1 MTAPRPIVPLP
12 SDSTAAVERDLLGA
26 PVLRRP
32 AVRQL
37 ALPLGWHAETVSG
50 LHEFLVSACNRE
62 AARHIEN
69 YPDWTAPATILRGPA
84 RSGRSTLAATFAHR
98 SGGTVVD
105 TLGDW
110 NEEAVFHAWN
120 AAATAGK
127 PMLIVA
133 DAAAVDAVTL
143 PDLRTRL
150 ASAPVV
156 TIAAPDACLAA
167 ALIDAGIVERR
178 LPVPPRLGDYV
189 SERVERSYAAIEAA
203 VEAISSLALTSARP
217 VSIKLAR
224 TALIDAGLFTP
235 RGDF

>member
-1 MTAPRPIVPLP
+1 MTAPRPIAPPP
-12 SDSTAAVERDLLGA
+12 SVSSANIERDLLGA
-26 PVLRRP
+26 PVVRRA

-37 ALPLGWHAETVSG
+37 ALPLGWHAETG
-50 LHEFLVSACNRE
+50 GAQREFLVSACNRE

-69 YPDWTAPATILRGPA
+69 YPVWTAPATILRGPA
-84 RSGRSTLAATFAHR
+84 RSGKSTLAATFADK
-98 SGGTVVD
+98 SGGVVVD
-105 TLGDW
+105 TLSDW
-110 NEEAVFHAWN
+110 DEEAVFHAWN
-120 AAATAGK
+120 AASVSHK
-127 PMLIVA
+127 PLLIIA
-133 DAAAVDAVTL
+133 DAATVDSIAL

-189 SERVERSYAAIEAA
+189 SERVERSYTAIESA
-203 VEAISSLALTSARP
+203 VEAIASLALTSARP

-224 TALIDAGLFTP
+224 SALIDAGLFAP